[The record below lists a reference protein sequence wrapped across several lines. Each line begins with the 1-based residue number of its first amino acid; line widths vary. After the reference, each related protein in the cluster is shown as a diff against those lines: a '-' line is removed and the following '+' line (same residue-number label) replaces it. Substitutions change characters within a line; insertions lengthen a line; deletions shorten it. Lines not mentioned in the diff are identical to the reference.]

1 MKILVALAGS
11 VVTFFLFVYGF
22 GKVVEV
28 QTVSIVKEVDHMS
41 ERMLDRTAERE
52 KERYLNESVK
62 VFVKG
67 RGSKECMKILDTE
80 FLDNRV
86 SECITD
92 HYVDMPRR
100 EAKMLKKQI
109 KAEHSL

>member
-1 MKILVALAGS
+1 MKILVAFTGG

-28 QTVSIVKEVDHMS
+28 QSNYIVKEVDHVS
-41 ERMLDRTAERE
+41 EVILDRSAKHERE
-52 KERYLNESVK
+52 HYLNESVK
-62 VFVKG
+62 VFIKG
-67 RGSKECMKILDTE
+67 RDSKECMKILDTE

-100 EAKMLKKQI
+100 EANILKRQI
-109 KAEHSL
+109 KD